1 MTLPY
6 DFDTSSVVRT
16 IGRGVVGLLLVVLA
30 GLFYSVLISHDSS
43 ASFGL
48 LLVAAIAG
56 YFGRLFLRNLT
67 GSVGTISRDAV
78 TVQPG
83 RVCGLRMASPAG
95 TFPLGQF
102 EAVRVERITAGGE
115 PIEAQRGP
123 HERVSLVGRS
133 GTPTILVARTDA
145 DAGRALGRELAR
157 QLTLPYQEQLAPY

>member
-6 DFDTSSVVRT
+6 EFDTSSVVRT
-16 IGRGVVGLLLVVLA
+16 IGRGVVGFFLLILA

-43 ASFGL
+43 AALGL
-48 LLVAAIAG
+48 LLVLAIAG

-67 GSVGTISRDAV
+67 GSVGTITREVV

-102 EAVRVERITAGGE
+102 KAVCVERISAGGE
-115 PIEAQRGP
+115 PIDAQRGA
-123 HERVSLVGRS
+123 HERVSLVGLS

-145 DAGRALGRELAR
+145 DAGRALGRELATE
-157 QLTLPYQEQLAPY
+157 LTLPYQEQLAPY